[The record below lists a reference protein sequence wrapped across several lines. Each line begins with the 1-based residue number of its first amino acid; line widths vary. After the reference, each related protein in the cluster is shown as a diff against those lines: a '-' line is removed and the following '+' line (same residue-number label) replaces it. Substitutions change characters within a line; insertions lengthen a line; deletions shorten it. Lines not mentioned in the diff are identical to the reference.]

1 MTANIS
7 MRIRIIALVGL
18 LAALLLGAATFM
30 MSGSTPETVEASAPA
45 PAPTRAKAAKSATPA
60 RTKAEKSAAPARP
73 KTKTA
78 PAPVEP
84 VPQPATGI
92 PAAVVEALAV
102 RDVVVVSLVSPNA
115 PLDELAAAEAQAG
128 AKRAGAGFVKV
139 EVADKQD
146 LKRLAGELGVRHT
159 PTVLVFVRPDRVFVQ
174 VKGFADSQTVAQA
187 AANAS

>member
-7 MRIRIIALVGL
+7 MRIRIIALAGM

-30 MSGSTPETVEASAPA
+30 MSGSDSAAADTPA
-45 PAPTRAKAAKSATPA
+45 PAPTRPQTPESVSPTKPRATTP
-60 RTKAEKSAAPARP
+60 TS
-73 KTKTA
+73 

-84 VPQPATGI
+84 VAKPVTGI
-92 PAAVVEALAV
+92 PASVVKALAV

-115 PLDELAAAEAQAG
+115 PVDELAAAEAQAG

-139 EVADKQD
+139 VVADKQD
-146 LKRLAGELGVRHT
+146 LKRLAAELRVRHT
-159 PTVLVFVRPDRVFVQ
+159 PTLLVFVRPDRVFVQ
-174 VKGFADSQTVAQA
+174 VKGFADRQTVAQA